1 MTDGRACGHARFGDD
16 ERYGLLA
23 QFGLLDTV
31 EEAVIYIL
39 ALFQC
44 SRNEALAD
52 ADGIMLARVDVGVS
66 CMNLHHSGAID
77 DDYLTPAGES
87 GR

>member
-1 MTDGRACGHARFGDD
+1 MTDRRASGHALVGDD

-23 QFGLLDTV
+23 HFSLFDTV

-52 ADGIMLARVDVGVS
+52 ADGIMLARGD
-66 CMNLHHSGAID
+66 I
-77 DDYLTPAGES
+77 
-87 GR
+87 